1 MRPRAKD
8 ELSSL
13 SVTPSKERGQNFII
27 NPFVV
32 EKIVQ
37 FGAPQPHEK
46 LVEIGPGLGALTAAL
61 VNAAP
66 LTIVEI
72 EPRFCAELAARF
84 PSLTIVQSDVRRVDF
99 STLGSDLTVFG
110 NLPYSFS
117 TDIIFHLLKNRKS
130 IRRAVIMLQR
140 EFAER
145 VAADPGSKTYG
156 SLSVAVQLYAD
167 AFLGPIIAGDSFHPP
182 TKVESRLLQL
192 TMRASPLV
200 DVQDLE
206 FFEKVVR
213 AAFMRRRKKIANSLS
228 GSGIFTEED
237 VEAALKETQLD
248 SSRRAESFSMHE
260 FALLAEALY
269 RRRKVEGKN
278 DQAE

>member
-1 MRPRAKD
+1 MKSRAKD
-8 ELSSL
+8 ELSAL

-37 FGAPQPHEK
+37 FGAPQASEN
-46 LVEIGPGLGALTAAL
+46 LVEIGPGLGALTGAL
-61 VNAAP
+61 VSIAP

-72 EPRFCAELAARF
+72 EPRFCAELSAKY
-84 PSLTIVQSDVRRVDF
+84 PSLRAVQSDVRRVDF
-99 STLGSDLTVFG
+99 ATLGSDLTVFG

-167 AFLGPIIAGDSFHPP
+167 TFLGPIIDGDSFHPP

-192 TMRASPLV
+192 TMRSAPLV
-200 DVQDLE
+200 EVSDLV

-213 AAFMRRRKKIANSLS
+213 AAFMRRRKKISNSLS
-228 GSGIFTEED
+228 GSGVFSEED
-237 VEAALKETQLD
+237 AEAALKEVGLD
-248 SSRRAESFSMHE
+248 SSRRAESFSMDE
-260 FALLAEALY
+260 FAMLAEALY
-269 RRRKVEGKN
+269 RRR
-278 DQAE
+278 AE